1 MTPNLGKTL
10 DYSEIRRRR
19 VKDAEQII
27 EKMCED
33 MTYSNYDRLAII
45 RKIDEHTSP
54 DIESRR
60 KEIEGEQVS
69 IQTHISDNSQGDN
82 SMLWHE

>member
-27 EKMCED
+27 EKMYED

-45 RKIDEHTSP
+45 RKIDEHTSSCT
-54 DIESRR
+54 ESCK